1 MSPSDKPLVWL
12 RGEVKTPPF
21 SAAARVEAGG
31 LLRRLQRA
39 SGWVCRTRGR
49 CRRCHELRI
58 GDAGKIWRVVYR
70 LDGDAVV
77 IAEYF
82 KRRRS
87 RRRRESFRSAV
98 AGWPCTTLPREE
110 TEMDA
115 RKRKRLEAAGWRV
128 GSAAEFLGLSAEEAA
143 LVETRLAV
151 SGALRQRRERQGV
164 TQAALAKRLRSSQSR
179 VAKMEAGDPS
189 ISLDLLLRAFFATG
203 ATKRDLA
210 RVLTSRR
217 RPVAA

>member
-1 MSPSDKPLVWL
+1 
-12 RGEVKTPPF
+12 
-21 SAAARVEAGG
+21 
-31 LLRRLQRA
+31 
-39 SGWVCRTRGR
+39 
-49 CRRCHELRI
+49 
-58 GDAGKIWRVVYR
+58 
-70 LDGDAVV
+70 
-77 IAEYF
+77 
-82 KRRRS
+82 
-87 RRRRESFRSAV
+87 
-98 AGWPCTTLPREE
+98 
-110 TEMDA
+110 MDA

-128 GSAAEFLGLSAEEAA
+128 GSAADFLGLSAEEAA

-151 SGALRQRRERQGV
+151 SGALRQRRERLGV

-217 RPVAA
+217 RPAAA